1 MYYKLC
7 SISSD
12 SLEALERMHWIT
24 PNDMKTSSST
34 KLGNSTTS
42 PPSPPPN
49 RTQFTTS
56 STQLTSSRLPPSAHR
71 RPAPC
76 AKPSGTPTQLALR
89 PVIRRQP
96 PGAQMVRLTPYRP
109 APATS
114 RILAPPIARN
124 TISALCRGHPPRTDN
139 YPTQLRGTT
148 VLPPSVRNIEPY
160 HSLLTYRGSDH
171 GQVETCSYGST
182 LQYSLGLCWYVL
194 NQVES
199 CPHGASCD

>member
-1 MYYKLC
+1 VQSLKGKERAMKLDDGVSSLKDKERATNLGHDIFSKSMYYKLC

-114 RILAPPIARN
+114 RIF
-124 TISALCRGHPPRTDN
+124 G
-139 YPTQLRGTT
+139 
-148 VLPPSVRNIEPY
+148 PS
-160 HSLLTYRGSDH
+160 
-171 GQVETCSYGST
+171 
-182 LQYSLGLCWYVL
+182 YS
-194 NQVES
+194 
-199 CPHGASCD
+199 